1 MLRFIFLSIS
11 ILTLVSNYFIFNS
24 YSLQTILLNDTKN
37 DKFTLSIS
45 QLNNI
50 YYKYPSLASNSV
62 PILTYISRYY
72 TEENQFN
79 YAIDQLKQSLVY
91 NPNSLYTKYLLSRNY
106 IFLDDFKSA
115 EIYLKQIFNQSP
127 KIESSSSLYLSVLEI
142 NQNINDLVNI
152 YDNMLEIESEIIWQ
166 YYLSALKNNLKSDSI
181 KLIYNKSL
189 MFFKK
194 TIKTWK

>member
-1 MLRFIFLSIS
+1 M
-11 ILTLVSNYFIFNS
+11 TLVSNYFIFNS
-24 YSLQTILLNDTKN
+24 FSLQTILLNDAKN

-50 YYKYPSLASNSV
+50 YYKYPSIALNSV

-72 TEENQFN
+72 TEENEFN
-79 YAIDQLKQSLVY
+79 YAVDKLKQSLVY

-115 EIYLKQIFNQSP
+115 EIYLEQIFNQSP

-142 NQNINDLVNI
+142 NQNINDLINI

-194 TIKTWK
+194 NYLN

>member
-1 MLRFIFLSIS
+1 MLRFIILSVS
-11 ILTLVSNYFIFNS
+11 TLTLVSNYFTFNS
-24 YSLQTILLNDTKN
+24 YRYQTILLNDAKN

-45 QLNNI
+45 ELNNI
-50 YYKYPSLASNSV
+50 NYKYPSLALNSV

-79 YAIDQLKQSLVY
+79 YAIDQLKQSLVF

-106 IFLDDFKSA
+106 IFLNDFKSA
-115 EIYLKQIFNQSP
+115 EIYLEQIFDQSP

-152 YDNMLEIESEIIWQ
+152 YDNMIEVKSKIVWQ
-166 YYLSALKNNLKSDSI
+166 YYLSALKNNLESDSI
-181 KLIYNKSL
+181 KLVYSKSL

-194 TIKTWK
+194 NY